1 MQRPF
6 QNVFIQECDTINI
19 LLMEMKRSLN
29 ELNMGFAGELTMT
42 DKMEDLMM
50 ALFLNRVPSSWT
62 KLAWASERF
71 RKLAKRYVFKA

>member
-1 MQRPF
+1 MDGSYLGKYIKYKTPLKYTGSF
-6 QNVFIQECDTINI
+6 QKVPI
-19 LLMEMKRSLN
+19 LLLEMRRSLN

-62 KLAWASERF
+62 KLAWASERD
-71 RKLAKRYVFKA
+71 